1 MALSRDDRS
10 RHCHIIR
17 PDDVL
22 DQKIQYRR
30 EPSFCNWP
38 RSRASSTGI
47 HRPWRLCCGGVPSSS
62 SKGKLKTGSKVSW
75 PEPLAAPELVP
86 GTGQGVLPMR
96 RRIGINDMFVA
107 VTLVVGPLYLERRL
121 AKTFV
126 IPTIEQSQLATIA
139 R

>member
-1 MALSRDDRS
+1 MLRRSSFFIFKGQVEDRFES
-10 RHCHIIR
+10 ELAGT
-17 PDDVL
+17 V
-22 DQKIQYRR
+22 
-30 EPSFCNWP
+30 
-38 RSRASSTGI
+38 
-47 HRPWRLCCGGVPSSS
+47 
-62 SKGKLKTGSKVSW
+62 
-75 PEPLAAPELVP
+75 LAAPELVP

-96 RRIGINDMFVA
+96 RRIGINDMFELATALLVLVFVA